1 MLYNW
6 KDSKKVRRNK
16 IIYSSLI
23 GWILKTNNNRL
34 LRVGESIRAVFAKH
48 IMLNEVY
55 IEELN
60 NIIVTITEV
69 QPSKD
74 LRYAK
79 VFVSS
84 VGKDENKVAKILNDF
99 SKPFSKAVAKEINT
113 KYSPKLYFYAD
124 LSFTKANKIN
134 KLFEKNGS

>member
-1 MLYNW
+1 M
-6 KDSKKVRRNK
+6 KK
-16 IIYSSLI
+16 
-23 GWILKTNNNRL
+23 NNNRL
-34 LRVGESIRAVFAKH
+34 LRVGENIRSVLAKH

-55 IEELN
+55 IEELY

-84 VGKDENKVAKILNDF
+84 VGEDEQKVAKILNDF
-99 SKPFSKAVAKEINT
+99 AKPLSKLVANETDT
-113 KYSPKLYFYAD
+113 KYSPKLYFFAD
-124 LSFTKANKIN
+124 LSFEKADKIN
-134 KLFEKNGS
+134 KLFKKNDF